1 MTNRDK
7 LFLNYRIFNLAQREV
22 KTMEKSCERQKKGM
36 PDNCALCKAL
46 NKRLYELC
54 DRRGL
59 NE

>member
-1 MTNRDK
+1 
-7 LFLNYRIFNLAQREV
+7 
-22 KTMEKSCERQKKGM
+22 MEKSCERQKMGM